1 MSETVFASGS
11 WRPYAVDRSDC
22 VSLSPPPPAWLKNAF
37 SSSVSARRGS
47 FLPSML
53 SSTSVSS
60 NRPKAASPS
69 NSMPNSPCARRLSWM
84 TMQPHTA

>member
-47 FLPSML
+47 FLPS
-53 SSTSVSS
+53 S
-60 NRPKAASPS
+60 
-69 NSMPNSPCARRLSWM
+69 
-84 TMQPHTA
+84 